1 MFYLNFVTELSSRY
15 YLTKLAIFCIFTI
28 TLICVTACGTV
39 SDDIVHEVPTIITAD
54 KQETPVS
61 SSSYDQYESVS
72 TPDSSKVDKQET
84 PVSSGSYDQYESVS
98 TPDSSKVDKQETPIS
113 SGTDHNINTISIVLG
128 DGSKA
133 RYLVKEQLVRR
144 NLPNDAIGVTNDVY
158 GMINI
163 LSDGKVDAVK
173 SKISVNLSAL
183 KSDSSRRDQYV
194 ANNTLDTVN
203 FPTADLVIK
212 SIPDLPWPIPVSGNA
227 SFDIIADLTIRDVTK
242 EIVWSTNVEFGE
254 VIRGTSKTNF
264 QFEKFDLK
272 IPKVFV
278 VLSVD
283 NDIRLEIDFQATINE
298 Q

>member
-28 TLICVTACGTV
+28 TLLWGIACGTV
-39 SDDIVHEVPTIITAD
+39 SDDIVDEVPAIIAAD

-61 SSSYDQYESVS
+61 SG
-72 TPDSSKVDKQET
+72 P
-84 PVSSGSYDQYESVS
+84 
-98 TPDSSKVDKQETPIS
+98 
-113 SGTDHNINTISIVLG
+113 DHNINTISIVLG

-212 SIPDLPWPIPVSGNA
+212 SIPDIPWPIPVSGNA

-254 VIRGTSKTNF
+254 VIT
-264 QFEKFDLK
+264 
-272 IPKVFV
+272 IPKKWV
-278 VLSVD
+278 
-283 NDIRLEIDFQATINE
+283 
-298 Q
+298 

>member
-1 MFYLNFVTELSSRY
+1 M
-15 YLTKLAIFCIFTI
+15 
-28 TLICVTACGTV
+28 
-39 SDDIVHEVPTIITAD
+39 
-54 KQETPVS
+54 
-61 SSSYDQYESVS
+61 
-72 TPDSSKVDKQET
+72 
-84 PVSSGSYDQYESVS
+84 
-98 TPDSSKVDKQETPIS
+98 
-113 SGTDHNINTISIVLG
+113 LG
-128 DGSKA
+128 DASKA

-158 GMINI
+158 GMIHI
-163 LSDGKVDAVK
+163 LPDGKVDAVK

-283 NDIRLEIDFQATINE
+283 NDIRLEIDFHATINE

>member
-61 SSSYDQYESVS
+61 SGSYDQYESVS

-84 PVSSGSYDQYESVS
+84 PV
-98 TPDSSKVDKQETPIS
+98 S

-133 RYLVKEQLVRR
+133 RYLVKEQLVRQ

-254 VIRGTSKTNF
+254 VIRGTSKANF

>member
-28 TLICVTACGTV
+28 TLLWVIACGTV
-39 SDDIVHEVPTIITAD
+39 SDDIVDEVPTIIAAD
-54 KQETPVS
+54 KQETSVS
-61 SSSYDQYESVS
+61 SGSYDQYESVS

-84 PVSSGSYDQYESVS
+84 PVSSG
-98 TPDSSKVDKQETPIS
+98 P
-113 SGTDHNINTISIVLG
+113 DHNINSISIVLG

-283 NDIRLEIDFQATINE
+283 NDIRLEIDFHATINE